1 MTAASQFRSTA
12 FRLWEDRASVRR
24 KPQRRLGDR
33 TTVRTS
39 ARSCTRYCEHP
50 LVASSADPRTPAF
63 LLIRRL
69 YDYLHFTT
77 ELETLAVIPVASMIS
92 RGRSGLPVSKSMRG
106 DAYKIVT
113 DEAWH
118 AQFSYDL
125 AEDVWD
131 ATGVAQPARRD
142 APAFLHR
149 LDGIRARVPAH
160 LLGLEAL
167 LFSVVSETLIS
178 GVLSELPRDERLPK
192 PVRDLIRDH
201 AEDEGRHHA
210 YFRTVLRALWQV
222 LTPPERLEVTVLV
235 PSVIYAFLEP
245 DYQETATALETIG
258 LSAGQIEQVIG
269 ETWPSEVVARDVA
282 AGASPG
288 APVPGGPRRV
298 REPVRCRGVRVGR
311 AAGRP
316 MTANRAPG
324 AGSVRPGQ

>member
-1 MTAASQFRSTA
+1 MYSDRALQYLPLEGRDSDHEFCSTA
-12 FRLWEDRASVRR
+12 FRLWEERASVRR
-24 KPQRRLGDR
+24 KPQRRLGEPHDGPYF
-33 TTVRTS
+33 S
-39 ARSCTRYCEHP
+39 PELYPISEHA
-50 LVASSADPRTPAF
+50 LVGECGPGAQAF

-77 ELETLAVIPVASMIS
+77 ELETQAVIPVASMIS

-125 AEDVWD
+125 AEDVCK
-131 ATGVAQPARRD
+131 ATGVAQPARRE
-142 APAFLHR
+142 APAFLQR
-149 LDGIRARVPAH
+149 LDGIRTRVPAH

-258 LSAGQIEQVIG
+258 LSAVQIEQVIG

-282 AGASPG
+282 AGASPVLRYLDDLG
-288 APVPGGPRRV
+288 VFESQCAVEAFASTGLRDV
-298 REPVRCRGVRVGR
+298 R
-311 AAGRP
+311 
-316 MTANRAPG
+316 
-324 AGSVRPGQ
+324 